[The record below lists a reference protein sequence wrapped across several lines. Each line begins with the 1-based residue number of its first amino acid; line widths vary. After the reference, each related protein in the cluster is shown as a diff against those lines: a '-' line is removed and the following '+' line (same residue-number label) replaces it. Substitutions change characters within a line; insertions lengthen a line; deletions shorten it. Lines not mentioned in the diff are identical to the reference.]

1 MPFTPEEVER
11 QEFASSLTGYDKTEV
26 RAFLRALAAQLRRE
40 ADGQPLRVAID
51 KDLIARTRE
60 LIDRSENSLRR
71 LAKAA
76 EESGHLNVVRLKDEA
91 AADRQ
96 ALTRMAKEAMA
107 GIQETLSTH
116 LQEQETHK
124 REEPDARQPENGDD
138 QQALLKLVEMLGV
151 QIAKLRSDIEQR
163 FAVARS
169 QVAPTPAQ
177 PTAAPNLET
186 PTGPDAEIRLDEP
199 EAEVGDPPPEWD
211 ELMSEPDLDE

>member
-107 GIQETLSTH
+107 GIQD
-116 LQEQETHK
+116 
-124 REEPDARQPENGDD
+124 RESRRSATTPQARGDARGPDSE
-138 QQALLKLVEMLGV
+138 ASF
-151 QIAKLRSDIEQR
+151 RHR
-163 FAVARS
+163 
-169 QVAPTPAQ
+169 
-177 PTAAPNLET
+177 AAPRGLDVAAGSNAAR
-186 PTGPDAEIRLDEP
+186 PRRGPGA
-199 EAEVGDPPPEWD
+199 VGRTERRDPAR
-211 ELMSEPDLDE
+211 

>member
-96 ALTRMAKEAMA
+96 ALTRMAEEAMA

-116 LQEQETHK
+116 LQERT
-124 REEPDARQPENGDD
+124 RQPEKGDD

-151 QIAKLRSDIEQR
+151 QIAKLRSEIEQR
-163 FAVARS
+163 FPVPRSPVATTQGQPS
-169 QVAPTPAQ
+169 PAADEQ
-177 PTAAPNLET
+177 AS
-186 PTGPDAEIRLDEP
+186 TGPARAIRLDEP
-199 EAEVGDPPPEWD
+199 ATEGGEAPAEWE

>member
-107 GIQETLSTH
+107 GIEERLSTH
-116 LQEQETHK
+116 L
-124 REEPDARQPENGDD
+124 EEHARQPENGDD

-151 QIAKLRSDIEQR
+151 QIAKLRSEIEQR
-163 FAVARS
+163 LAVPS
-169 QVAPTPAQ
+169 SSVAPAPAQ
-177 PTAAPNLET
+177 PVPSADLEAPAGEA
-186 PTGPDAEIRLDEP
+186 AEIRLDEP
-199 EAEVGDPPPEWD
+199 ETEAGDPPPEW
-211 ELMSEPDLDE
+211 EKLMSEPDLDQ

>member
-11 QEFASSLTGYDKTEV
+11 QEFASSLSGYDKTEV

-91 AADRQ
+91 AAERQ
-96 ALTRMAKEAMA
+96 ALTRIAKEAIA
-107 GIQETLSTH
+107 GIEETMSTH
-116 LQEQETHK
+116 VQEQPLQSEK
-124 REEPDARQPENGDD
+124 RDD
-138 QQALLKLVEMLGV
+138 QQPLLKLVEMLGV

-163 FAVARS
+163 FPVPTSSVAG
-169 QVAPTPAQ
+169 TPAQ
-177 PTAAPNLET
+177 PTAAASPQA
-186 PTGPDAEIRLDEP
+186 PSGPAAEIRLDESAGEGN
-199 EAEVGDPPPEWD
+199 EAPAEWE
-211 ELMSEPDLDE
+211 ELMSEPDLDQ

>member
-11 QEFASSLTGYDKTEV
+11 QEFATSLTGYDKTEV
-26 RAFLRALAAQLRRE
+26 RAFLRAFAAQLRRE

-107 GIQETLSTH
+107 GVEETLSTH
-116 LQEQETHK
+116 LKEHT
-124 REEPDARQPENGDD
+124 RQPKNGDD

-151 QIAKLRSDIEQR
+151 QIAKLRSEIEQR
-163 FAVARS
+163 LAVPPS
-169 QVAPTPAQ
+169 SVPPTPAR
-177 PTAAPNLET
+177 PTSATNLET
-186 PTGPDAEIRLDEP
+186 PNGPAAEIRLDDP
-199 EAEVGDPPPEWD
+199 EAEAGDPPPEWED
-211 ELMSEPDLDE
+211 LMSEPDLDQ

>member
-11 QEFASSLTGYDKTEV
+11 QEFASSLSGYDRTEV

-96 ALTRMAKEAMA
+96 ELTRMAKEAMA
-107 GIQETLSTH
+107 GIQETLSAH
-116 LQEQETHK
+116 L
-124 REEPDARQPENGDD
+124 EEHTRQPDKADD

-151 QIAKLRSDIEQR
+151 QIAKLRSEIEQR
-163 FAVARS
+163 FQVPRSPVATT
-169 QVAPTPAQ
+169 QGQ
-177 PTAAPNLET
+177 PPSAADEQAS
-186 PTGPDAEIRLDEP
+186 TGPAREIRLDDP
-199 EAEVGDPPPEWD
+199 AAEGGDAPAEWE
-211 ELMSEPDLDE
+211 ELMSEPDLDQ

>member
-11 QEFASSLTGYDKTEV
+11 QEFATSLTGYDKTEV

-107 GIQETLSTH
+107 GIEEMLSTH
-116 LQEQETHK
+116 LHEHT
-124 REEPDARQPENGDD
+124 RQPENGDD

-163 FAVARS
+163 LATSTSPGVPA
-169 QVAPTPAQ
+169 PAQ
-177 PTAAPNLET
+177 PSPAADSEAPTAPA
-186 PTGPDAEIRLDEP
+186 AEIRLDEP
-199 EAEVGDPPPEWD
+199 ETEAGDPPPEW
-211 ELMSEPDLDE
+211 EKLMSEPDLDQ

>member
-96 ALTRMAKEAMA
+96 AITRMAKEAMA

-116 LQEQETHK
+116 LQEHT
-124 REEPDARQPENGDD
+124 RQPENGDD

-163 FAVARS
+163 LAVPSSAVAP
-169 QVAPTPAQ
+169 APAQ
-177 PTAAPNLET
+177 PTPAADLEA
-186 PTGPDAEIRLDEP
+186 PTGEAAEIRLDEP
-199 EAEVGDPPPEWD
+199 ETEAGDPPPEW
-211 ELMSEPDLDE
+211 EKLMSEPDLDQ

>member
-11 QEFASSLTGYDKTEV
+11 QEFASSWTGYDRTEV

-107 GIQETLSTH
+107 GIEETLSTH
-116 LQEQETHK
+116 LQEH
-124 REEPDARQPENGDD
+124 RQPEHGDD
-138 QQALLKLVEMLGV
+138 RQALLKLVEMLGV

-163 FAVARS
+163 LAVSAS
-169 QVAPTPAQ
+169 PVAPAPVQPTPA
-177 PTAAPNLET
+177 ADLEA
-186 PTGPDAEIRLDEP
+186 PTGQAAEIRLDEP
-199 EAEVGDPPPEWD
+199 ETEAADPPPEW
-211 ELMSEPDLDE
+211 EKLMSEPDLDQ

>member
-107 GIQETLSTH
+107 GVQETLSTH
-116 LQEQETHK
+116 LQENS
-124 REEPDARQPENGDD
+124 RQPENGDE
-138 QQALLKLVEMLGV
+138 QHALLKLVEMLGV

-163 FAVARS
+163 LAVPS
-169 QVAPTPAQ
+169 SSVAPAPAQ
-177 PTAAPNLET
+177 PAPSADLEA
-186 PTGPDAEIRLDEP
+186 PAEHAEIRLDEP
-199 EAEVGDPPPEWD
+199 ESEAGDPPPEW
-211 ELMSEPDLDE
+211 EKLMSEPDLDQ

>member
-11 QEFASSLTGYDKTEV
+11 QEFASSLSGYDKTEV

-91 AADRQ
+91 AAERQ

-107 GIQETLSTH
+107 DIEETMSSH
-116 LQEQETHK
+116 LQAQTQQSEI
-124 REEPDARQPENGDD
+124 GDD
-138 QQALLKLVEMLGV
+138 QRPLLKLVEMLGV

-163 FAVARS
+163 FPVPQSPVAG
-169 QVAPTPAQ
+169 TPAE
-177 PTAAPNLET
+177 PTAAASQQVPS
-186 PTGPDAEIRLDEP
+186 GPAAEIRLDEP
-199 EAEVGDPPPEWD
+199 AGDGGDAPAEWE
-211 ELMSEPDLDE
+211 ELMSDPDLDQ

>member
-91 AADRQ
+91 ATDRQ

-107 GIQETLSTH
+107 GIEETLSTH
-116 LQEQETHK
+116 LQEHT
-124 REEPDARQPENGDD
+124 RQPENGDD

-151 QIAKLRSDIEQR
+151 QIAKLRSDIEHR
-163 FAVARS
+163 FA
-169 QVAPTPAQ
+169 APTPAAPPAPARSASA
-177 PTAAPNLET
+177 PTLEAANG
-186 PTGPDAEIRLDEP
+186 PTAEIRLDEP
-199 EAEVGDPPPEWD
+199 QVEAGDPPPEWE
-211 ELMSEPDLDE
+211 ELMSEPDLDQ